1 MKTLNLHLINSSTV
15 YSIAYFGKMLSGE
28 KVSSEDSSSSL
39 VTHTLRNNP
48 MCTCDSPASLRTSNT
63 PRNPGRSFFGCS
75 KYNSQ
80 GLPHCN
86 YFKWADSDSCHEKEK
101 EIEMLRKE
109 EKLQKT
115 QLEVQQHIKEVQR
128 REEEVQRREEE
139 VRSWMEEIRN
149 WMEEIRKREGE
160 LFKRDLG
167 VQRQCPSVWLYCIIC
182 ILLYLYFSQS

>member
-1 MKTLNLHLINSSTV
+1 MKTLCTLSTV
-15 YSIAYFGKMLSGE
+15 YFIAYFGKMLSGE

-48 MCTCDSPASLRTSNT
+48 MCTCGSPALLRTSNT

-86 YFKWADSDSCHEKEK
+86 YFKWADSDSGHEKEK
-101 EIEMLRKE
+101 EIEMLGKE

-115 QLEVQQHIKEVQR
+115 QLEVQQIAKEVR
-128 REEEVQRREEE
+128 RREEE
-139 VRSWMEEIRN
+139 VRSWMEEIQN

-160 LFKRDLG
+160 LVKRDLG
-167 VQRQCPSVWLYCIIC
+167 GQRQCTNVWLYCIIC

>member
-15 YSIAYFGKMLSGE
+15 YSIADFGKMLSGE

-48 MCTCDSPASLRTSNT
+48 MCTCGSPASLKTSNT

-115 QLEVQQHIKEVQR
+115 QLEV
-128 REEEVQRREEE
+128 
-139 VRSWMEEIRN
+139 
-149 WMEEIRKREGE
+149 
-160 LFKRDLG
+160 
-167 VQRQCPSVWLYCIIC
+167 
-182 ILLYLYFSQS
+182 